1 MNNSVFIQTQ
11 ARNTISV
18 PLFIRRDTYLGAAM
32 FIKTQ
37 SGTKFSA
44 AMETLNLKIILG
56 ANTDAEE
63 LKFYQGVTTCLIVNT

>member
-18 PLFIRRDTYLGAAM
+18 LLFIRRDTYLGAAM

-44 AMETLNLKIILG
+44 AMETLNLK
-56 ANTDAEE
+56 
-63 LKFYQGVTTCLIVNT
+63 